1 MSVPPETGVAA
12 ASPPA
17 DEPDGGTPKPGP
29 PQRHIRSF
37 ALRRGHVTQGQRRAF
52 DELLPRFG
60 VAYAD
65 TPADFGRLF
74 GRTAPT
80 VLEIGFGMGETTA
93 AMAAARPDVNFLGIE
108 VFLAGVGALLKR
120 IGELNLA
127 NVRIIHHDAVDV
139 VRTMVA
145 PDTLAGVHVY
155 FPDPWQKKRH
165 HKRRLI
171 AQPFV
176 GQLAYRIGPGGYLHC
191 ATDWENYAVQML
203 DVLGTEARLI
213 NAHGGYA
220 PDGHNPLTLRPTT
233 KFHARGERL
242 GHGVWDLVFLRR

>member
-1 MSVPPETGVAA
+1 MSVLPETGSA
-12 ASPPA
+12 ASPTA
-17 DEPDGGTPKPGP
+17 DEADAGTSKAGP

-52 DELLPRFG
+52 NDLLPRFG

-65 TPADFGRLF
+65 SPVDFGQLF

-93 AMAAARPDVNFLGIE
+93 ALAAARPDINFLGIE

-120 IGELNLA
+120 IGELNLD

-139 VRTMVA
+139 VRTMIS

-176 GQLAYRIGPGGYLHC
+176 GQLASRIVPGGYLQC
-191 ATDWENYAVQML
+191 ATDWENYAAQML
-203 DVLGTEARLI
+203 DVLGAEAQLI
-213 NAHGGYA
+213 NAHSGYA

-233 KFHARGERL
+233 KFHARGEQL
-242 GHGVWDLVFLRR
+242 GHGVWDLVFVRQ

>member
-1 MSVPPETGVAA
+1 VSVSPETG
-12 ASPPA
+12 SS
-17 DEPDGGTPKPGP
+17 GP
-29 PQRHIRSF
+29 PSGDEADAHATKAGPSQRHIRSF

-60 VAYAD
+60 LPYAE
-65 TPADFGRLF
+65 TSADLVQLF

-93 AMAAARPDVNFLGIE
+93 AMAAARPDINFLGVE

-120 IGELNLA
+120 IGELNLD

-139 VRTMVA
+139 VRAMISPSA
-145 PDTLAGVHVY
+145 LAGVHIY

-171 AQPFV
+171 TQPFV
-176 GQLAYRIGPGGYLHC
+176 GQLASRIAPGGYLHC
-191 ATDWENYAVQML
+191 ATDWEDYAAQML
-203 DVLGTEARLI
+203 AELGAETQLM
-213 NAHGGYA
+213 NAHIGYA

-233 KFHARGERL
+233 KFHARGDRL
-242 GHGVWDLVFLRR
+242 GHGVWDLVFRRR

>member
-1 MSVPPETGVAA
+1 VSCAGPTPDSAVAVG
-12 ASPPA
+12 
-17 DEPDGGTPKPGP
+17 EHIGP
-29 PQRHIRSF
+29 PHRHIRSF

-52 DELLPRFG
+52 EQLLPRFG
-60 VAYAD
+60 IPYV
-65 TPADFGRLF
+65 PAPLDLRATF

-93 AMAAARPDVNFLGIE
+93 AIAATRPDVDFLGAE

-120 IGELNLA
+120 IGESNLT
-127 NVRIIHHDAVDV
+127 NIRIIHNDAVDI
-139 VRTMVA
+139 VREMLL
-145 PDTLAGVHVY
+145 PDSLAGVHIY

-176 GQLAYRIGPGGYLHC
+176 DLLASRIAPGGYLHC
-191 ATDWENYAVQML
+191 ATDWEDYAQQMFA
-203 DVLGTEARLI
+203 VLSAETQLA
-213 NAHGGYA
+213 NAHAGFS
-220 PDGHNPLTLRPTT
+220 PDRCNPIAERPAT

-242 GHGVWDLVFLRR
+242 GHATRDLLFVRR